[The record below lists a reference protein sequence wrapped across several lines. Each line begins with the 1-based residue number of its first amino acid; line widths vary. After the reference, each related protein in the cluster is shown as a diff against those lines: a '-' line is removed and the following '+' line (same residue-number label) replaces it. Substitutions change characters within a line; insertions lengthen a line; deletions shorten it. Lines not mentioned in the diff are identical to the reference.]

1 MKESH
6 EKTLIL
12 AVCENESIYC
22 FGTFSESM
30 VGDDILGNYTIG
42 SEIGNYCFT
51 TEKAECNGFVSVTP
65 DSVSLQSYLKGEP
78 NEEFDAFCQTVG
90 IKSKIKEFYWLNT
103 DICCD
108 DNYMLFSKVTTE
120 KIESLNDD
128 NQIYTVIP
136 NKILRMLLLE
146 IAK

>member
-12 AVCENESIYC
+12 AVCEDESIHC

-51 TEKAECNGFVSVTP
+51 SEKTECNGFVSVIP

-78 NEEFDAFCQTVG
+78 NEEFDAICNTAD
-90 IKSKIKEFYWLNT
+90 IKGKIKKFYWLNT
-103 DICCD
+103 DLCCD

-128 NQIYTVIP
+128 NQTSTVIL
-136 NKILRMLLLE
+136 NKIIRMLLLE
-146 IAK
+146 IVK

>member
-12 AVCENESIYC
+12 AVCEDESIYC

-51 TEKAECNGFVSVTP
+51 TEKAECNGFVSVMP
-65 DSVSLQSYLKGEP
+65 DSISLQSYLKGEP
-78 NEEFDAFCQTVG
+78 NEEFDAICKILG
-90 IKSKIKEFYWLNT
+90 IKNKIREFYWLNT
-103 DICCD
+103 NLCCD
-108 DNYMLFSKVTTE
+108 NNYMLFSKVTTE

-128 NQIYTVIP
+128 NQTSTVIP
-136 NKILRMLLLE
+136 NKIIRMLLLE

>member
-12 AVCENESIYC
+12 AVCEDESIHC
-22 FGTFSESM
+22 FGTFSEST

-51 TEKAECNGFVSVTP
+51 TEKAECNGFVTTMP

-78 NEEFDAFCQTVG
+78 NEEFDAICNAAG
-90 IKSKIKEFYWLNT
+90 IKGKIKEFYWLNT
-103 DICCD
+103 DLCYD
-108 DNYMLFSKVTTE
+108 DKYMLFSKITTD
-120 KIESLNDD
+120 KIKSLNDD
-128 NQIYTVIP
+128 NQASTVIP
-136 NKILRMLLLE
+136 NKIIRMLLLE

>member
-12 AVCENESIYC
+12 AVCEDESIHS
-22 FGTFSESM
+22 FGTFSESTI
-30 VGDDILGNYTIG
+30 GDDILGNYTIG

-51 TEKAECNGFVSVTP
+51 SEKAECNGFVTVVP

-78 NEEFDAFCQTVG
+78 NQEFDAICKALG

-103 DICCD
+103 DLCCD

-128 NQIYTVIP
+128 NQISTVIP

>member
-12 AVCENESIYC
+12 AVCEDESIHC
-22 FGTFSESM
+22 FGTFSESS
-30 VGDDILGNYTIG
+30 VGDDILGDYTIG

-51 TEKAECNGFVSVTP
+51 SEKAECNGFVTTMP

-78 NEEFDAFCQTVG
+78 NEEFDAICKILG

-103 DICCD
+103 DLCCD

-128 NQIYTVIP
+128 NQTSTVIP
-136 NKILRMLLLE
+136 NKIIRMLLLE
-146 IAK
+146 IAE

>member
-51 TEKAECNGFVSVTP
+51 TEKAECNGFVSVMP

-78 NEEFDAFCQTVG
+78 YEEFDAICKILG
-90 IKSKIKEFYWLNT
+90 IKSKIKEFYWLST
-103 DICCD
+103 DLCRG
-108 DNYMLFSKVTTE
+108 DNYLLFFKITANNIETLNDGSQVTT
-120 KIESLNDD
+120 
-128 NQIYTVIP
+128 TIP
-136 NKILRMLLLE
+136 SVILRMLLLD
-146 IAK
+146 AVS